1 MKHIYELALVL
12 LCFAAAQSTLSAQKV
27 SGRITLEDGVFYN
40 AEGYRISD
48 SQALEYF
55 GQDIYEES
63 YVGASRQYRTG
74 RTLIRVG
81 IPVTAA
87 GFGLFTA
94 GYIGLL
100 SSLDEDSDSS
110 ATGSTMCIMG
120 GLMIAAA
127 GTVCLEVGIPFK
139 IIGRNRLS
147 SIESHYNASIADR
160 TPLRPEPYLS
170 LQSSRHGIGLAF
182 HF

>member
-12 LCFAAAQSTLSAQKV
+12 LCIAAAQSTLSAQMV
-27 SGRITLEDGVFYN
+27 SGRVTLEDGVFYN
-40 AEGYRISD
+40 AEGKQLSD
-48 SQALEYF
+48 SQALELF

-63 YVGASRQYRTG
+63 YVGASRQYKTG
-74 RTLIRVG
+74 RTLVRIG

-87 GFGLFTA
+87 GLGLFTA

-100 SSLDEDSDSS
+100 ASMDEDSDSD
-110 ATGSTMCIMG
+110 APGSTICLMS

-127 GTVCLEVGIPFK
+127 GSVCLEVGIPFK
-139 IIGRNRLS
+139 IIGSNRLS
-147 SIESHYNASIADR
+147 RIERNYNASIAGR
-160 TPLRPEPYLS
+160 PAARPEPYLS
-170 LQSSRHGIGLAF
+170 LQSGRHGVGLAL